1 MVTVL
6 LSFSDNLEAGWTG
19 SGSGLDELI
28 SSNCINLHI
37 IIAKLGLGFYRV
49 EQKLTCNSSGTR
61 PGCMLFD
68 EEYIQLWNM
77 AIMTATYTL
86 EHTTSGFNLH
96 SWKFL

>member
-1 MVTVL
+1 MNTL
-6 LSFSDNLEAGWTG
+6 LILVSSEVNLIILAILCSQAGWTG

-37 IIAKLGLGFYRV
+37 IIANTWLQLL

-68 EEYIQLWNM
+68 EEYSFGTWR
-77 AIMTATYTL
+77 
-86 EHTTSGFNLH
+86 S
-96 SWKFL
+96 

>member
-28 SSNCINLHI
+28 SNLHMQT
-37 IIAKLGLGFYRV
+37 LGLGFYRV